1 MKSFSF
7 VSGALGAL
15 SLSFAA
21 SALAQADIP
30 RAPLANSQGCSP
42 TNPTGPGCPGFGK
55 PGEDIGAECCP
66 FSDESLKTKVV
77 PLKSAT
83 ENLLKIQGVT
93 FEWKDG
99 GRKDIGVIAQEVA
112 KVYPELTRTKDG
124 LMQVDYDK
132 LVAPLIE
139 SIRELNQRI
148 QTLEKAQAK

>member
-1 MKSFSF
+1 MKSIFF
-7 VSGALGAL
+7 VSGVFGAM
-15 SLSFAA
+15 SLAFAA
-21 SALAQADIP
+21 NALAQADSLP
-30 RAPLANSQGCSP
+30 APLANSSQCSP
-42 TNPTGPGCPGFGK
+42 SNPTGPGCPPFGG
-55 PGEDIGAECCP
+55 PGDIGAECCP

-77 PLKSAT
+77 PLTSAT

-112 KVYPELTRTKDG
+112 KVYPQLTRTKDG

-148 QTLEKAQAK
+148 ETLEKAQAK

>member
-1 MKSFSF
+1 M
-7 VSGALGAL
+7 L
-15 SLSFAA
+15 SATRP
-21 SALAQADIP
+21 ALAALP
-30 RAPLANSQGCSP
+30 FG
-42 TNPTGPGCPGFGK
+42 GPG
-55 PGEDIGAECCP
+55 DIGAECCP

-77 PLKSAT
+77 PLTSAT

-112 KVYPELTRTKDG
+112 KVYPQLTRTKDG

-148 QTLEKAQAK
+148 APGKSPSQVNSRVHDRCLPPFWSVVCTQHGLHMYESS

>member
-1 MKSFSF
+1 MKSISF
-7 VSGALGAL
+7 VSGTL
-15 SLSFAA
+15 SAISLVFAA
-21 SALAQADIP
+21 SSFAQSDRSP
-30 RAPLANSQGCSP
+30 VVGPLANNMCSP
-42 TNPTGPGCPGFGK
+42 SNPTGPGCPEFGN
-55 PGEDIGAECCP
+55 PGNECCP